1 MKRFKTLISYTLY
14 TLLCVVFLSSC
25 REQVPVKNYKGA
37 IIHKKANTIAEGD
50 YFKIEK
56 DGKFLVISVTNF
68 DYKKYVVGDTIK

>member
-37 IIHKKANTIAEGD
+37 IIHKKANND
-50 YFKIEK
+50 K
-56 DGKFLVISVTNF
+56 
-68 DYKKYVVGDTIK
+68 YK

>member
-56 DGKFLVISVTNF
+56 DGKFLVISVTKF